1 MWIWYPEDTG
11 EHAQVQFESKKGH
24 KKLRIRMK
32 KGHDTRTS
40 ENGRRDMGEII
51 GKLAKSRVIQTGI
64 NYQQLKSAL
73 VGPIKTSIIIV

>member
-11 EHAQVQFESKKGH
+11 EHAQVQFESNSGH
-24 KKLRIRMK
+24 KKFRVRMK
-32 KGHDTRTS
+32 KGDDTRTY
-40 ENGRRDMGEII
+40 ENGRGDMGEII

-64 NYQQLKSAL
+64 NYQQLKSAR